1 MYSFGYGAFGQLG
14 QGDDKDRTLPEL
26 IQDLAGKGAKVVNCM
41 GSSNASAVLTASGDL
56 YVGRFWLAGLVVM
69 CHPSYSLLFPRCPRL
84 GTRLDKAVMVA
95 SGTVSALRAPMKPS
109 HAMWRHWRCVV
120 CTLPP

>member
-1 MYSFGYGAFGQLG
+1 MCDHVCGTIDNIRTCAGSDANVYSFGYGAFGQLG

-56 YVGRFWLAGLVVM
+56 YVGRFWLAGLVVI
-69 CHPSYSLLFPRCPRL
+69 CHPLTC
-84 GTRLDKAVMVA
+84 T
-95 SGTVSALRAPMKPS
+95 ALA
-109 HAMWRHWRCVV
+109 
-120 CTLPP
+120 